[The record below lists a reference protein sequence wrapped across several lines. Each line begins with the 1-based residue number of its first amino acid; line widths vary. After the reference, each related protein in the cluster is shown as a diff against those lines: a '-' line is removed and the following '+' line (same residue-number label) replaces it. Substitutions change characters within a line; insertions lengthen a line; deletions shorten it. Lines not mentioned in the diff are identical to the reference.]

1 VYQTATTIL
10 FSTTISKTQQTSNC
24 DLSFFRMASLNLQF
38 RTATPEDANQI
49 QELVQAAFRTE
60 DSRSDWTGN
69 AELASSFRID
79 VEEVASKIANPENTI
94 LMALDNDNS
103 LVASIEVAKRE
114 GSCGRLSMI
123 AVSDRYQRSGVGRLV
138 LAYAEAYCRR
148 VWGAEKFSL
157 NALSIRKS
165 LIEWYMRQ
173 GYQKTGETSPFPRE
187 RFINMTLPK
196 DMCFIE
202 MEKAFTGTLETAQQA

>member
-1 VYQTATTIL
+1 
-10 FSTTISKTQQTSNC
+10 
-24 DLSFFRMASLNLQF
+24 MASLNLQF
-38 RTATPEDANQI
+38 RTATAEDANQV

-60 DSRSDWTGN
+60 DSRPDWTGN
-69 AELASSFRID
+69 TELASTFRID

-94 LMALDNDNS
+94 LMALDNDNN
-103 LVASIEVAKRE
+103 LVASIEVAKRA
-114 GSCGRLSMI
+114 GNCGRLSMV
-123 AVSDRYQRSGVGRLV
+123 AVSDSYQRSGVGRLV

-157 NALSIRKS
+157 NALSIRKT

-187 RFINMTLPK
+187 RFINVELPE

-202 MEKAFTGTLETAQQA
+202 MEKNFKGPIQTAQQA